1 MPQYVVRIVRPALP
15 AINKVVAIR
24 HSFADAYAAF
34 VEATRV
40 GPAAHVRSP
49 PRPVFKIDE
58 VSADGTTTL
67 PDP

>member
-24 HSFADAYAAF
+24 HSFADAHAAF
-34 VEATRV
+34 VEATRT
-40 GPAAHVRSP
+40 GPEAHVRAPPSP
-49 PRPVFKIDE
+49 EFKIDE
-58 VSADGTTTL
+58 VSVEGTITL